1 MEAEKIEESVKT
13 LNAELEIYRR
23 AAKKRDK
30 FYERRKAF
38 INALEIAVS
47 CCEKQIPTKPLV
59 QDVTKN
65 GIIPVRCPACKKRIR
80 SSGLWQKPEM
90 WCSKC
95 GQAIDW
101 TEVKTW

>member
-1 MEAEKIEESVKT
+1 MEVEKIKESVNI
-13 LNAELEIYRR
+13 LSAELENYRF

-30 FYERRKAF
+30 FYKRRKAF
-38 INALEIAVS
+38 INALEIAIS
-47 CCEKQIPTKPLV
+47 CGEKQIPAKPLV
-59 QDVTKN
+59 QEITKN

-101 TEVKTW
+101 TEVKIW